1 MANASASTPK
11 IDGPTAVAMIA
22 NFQEEFARME
32 NAPATVA
39 LASGLTVARR
49 IVGKVEFA
57 GVASACARM
66 ATWASGLT
74 AARRTVGQVDSV
86 WRASVSARS
95 RARRATRIGQ
105 TVAQRIAPLKK
116 AGNVGMGDVG
126 ARKEEASGRIAARK
140 TVA

>member
-11 IDGPTAVAMIA
+11 TSGLTAVAMIV

-32 NAPATVA
+32 SAPATVA

-49 IVGKVEFA
+49 IVGQEEIA
-57 GVASACARM
+57 GVASACVRM

-74 AARRTVGQVDSV
+74 AVRRTVGQVDSV
-86 WRASVSARS
+86 WMASVS
-95 RARRATRIGQ
+95 ARRATRIGQ
-105 TVAQRIAPLKK
+105 TVAQRIALLKE
-116 AGNVGMGDVG
+116 AGNVGMGDVL
-126 ARKEEASGRIAARK
+126 ARKEEASGRIVARK